1 MNEDDS
7 DIFSWSTDDGSANL
21 NLTSQSAAIRDT
33 TPLSQIQTSRSCLP
47 LLQLAE

>member
-7 DIFSWSTDDGSANL
+7 DTFSWSIDDESANL
-21 NLTSQSAAIRDT
+21 NLTSQSAAIRDI
-33 TPLSQIQTSRSCLP
+33 TPLSQIQTGRSCLP